1 MLLGLTGSMSST
13 LIRYI
18 IMGEGS
24 HSPGHIRGG
33 GAGVGGGGG
42 GGARVY
48 RRGLVYVKL
57 IRKINRNLFTV

>member
-1 MLLGLTGSMSST
+1 MLLGLTGSMPST

-33 GAGVGGGGG
+33 GGAGVGGGQGCTG
-42 GGARVY
+42 EG
-48 RRGLVYVKL
+48 
-57 IRKINRNLFTV
+57 

>member
-1 MLLGLTGSMSST
+1 MLLGLTGLMSST

-33 GAGVGGGGG
+33 GGGGQGCTG
-42 GGARVY
+42 EG
-48 RRGLVYVKL
+48 
-57 IRKINRNLFTV
+57 